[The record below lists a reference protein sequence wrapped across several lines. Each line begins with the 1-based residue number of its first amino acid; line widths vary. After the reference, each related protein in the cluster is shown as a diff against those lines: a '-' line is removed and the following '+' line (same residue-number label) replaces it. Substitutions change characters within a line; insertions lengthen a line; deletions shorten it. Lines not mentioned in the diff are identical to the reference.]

1 MLAGEMTADNTN
13 QYLNQQHTAGEAF
26 QILRSCNLFSIPVLD
41 KELRVIGVVSRESFF
56 QGISEI
62 DWFQPVTGLMS
73 NSFKVAKVNDFT
85 SDIWEDQSLNY
96 VVLLNDKNLPGMVVS
111 REQFKISQLE
121 KYRHKVK
128 QLEGMLDSSHVGIVA
143 INEEGKIIYFN
154 QAAEQI
160 VWRKKEE
167 ALGRHLSQVIIP
179 QGLLEVLLGGEAQLC
194 HKFSIE
200 YSSQVRTYLT
210 HRTPIMDNGKVIG
223 AVGVFQDISDIE
235 SISEELSVVKQLNSE
250 LETIIEASY
259 DGILVAN
266 SEGIALRVNNAL
278 KRLLSIS
285 TEQIV
290 EQSLFGKESGEKL
303 VGTMVEQVTKKKK
316 TINSVVS
323 SRGRQLMLT
332 GNPVVSN
339 SGEIERVVVNIRD
352 MTELNSLRL
361 ELEQTKEL
369 TERYQSELSELK
381 AKLSQQQ
388 GIVINSQS
396 MQKTLDLAVRVSQV
410 DSTVLILGE
419 SGVGKEV
426 IAKVIHNNSKR
437 INGPFIK
444 VNCGAIPENLLESEL
459 FGYQSGAFTGAS
471 KDGKLG
477 MFELAHHG
485 TLFLDE
491 IGDLPLQ
498 LQVKLLRAIQDREIN
513 RVGGEK
519 PIKIDVRILTAT
531 NKDLSEMVE
540 QGKFREDLYF
550 RLNVIPINIPPLRDR
565 KEEIIP
571 LIKKFQEKFSQ
582 AYQLEK
588 EFSPESMEALLNY
601 SWPGNVR
608 ELENAVERLIV
619 TAPGQRIGLD
629 DLPSNISEGQNNNR
643 PMVIVRGIL
652 PLKKAILEVEK
663 QLLDKAMERYGSAY
677 KAAKILDV
685 NQSTISRKLAKIKP
699 KD

>member
-1 MLAGEMTADNTN
+1 MLAGEINVGTADPC
-13 QYLNQQHTAGEAF
+13 LNQSHTAGEAF
-26 QILRSCNLFSIPVLD
+26 QIMRTANIFTVPVLD
-41 KELRVIGVVSRESFF
+41 KDVGVIGVISRESFF
-56 QGISEI
+56 QGTGEM
-62 DWFQPVTGLMS
+62 DWLQPVTELM
-73 NSFKVAKVNDFT
+73 NKSFKVVKTKEYSSNL
-85 SDIWEDQSLNY
+85 WEDESLDY
-96 VVLLNDKNLPGMVVS
+96 VVLLNDDKFPYGIIS
-111 REQFKISQLE
+111 KEQHKCSLLE
-121 KYRHKVK
+121 KYRQKVK

-179 QGLLEVLLGGEAQLC
+179 QGLLEVLQEGKPQLC
-194 HKFSIE
+194 HKFTIE
-200 YSSQVRTYLT
+200 YSCQVRTYLT
-210 HRTPIMDNGKVIG
+210 HRTPIMDNGQVIG

-235 SISEELSVVKQLNSE
+235 SISEELTVVKQLNSE

-266 SEGIALRVNNAL
+266 SEGIALRANNAL
-278 KRLLSIS
+278 ERLLSIS
-285 TEQIV
+285 SKQIV
-290 EQSLFGKESGEKL
+290 DQSLFGKESGEKL
-303 VGTMVEQVTKKKK
+303 AGSIVEQVTKKKK
-316 TINSVVS
+316 TINSVVTA
-323 SRGRQLMLT
+323 RGRQLMLT
-332 GNPVVSN
+332 GNPVVNN

-352 MTELNSLRL
+352 MTELNVLRL

-369 TERYQSELSELK
+369 TERYHSELSELK

-388 GIVINSQS
+388 GIVINSKS

-419 SGVGKEV
+419 SGSGKEV

-437 INGPFIK
+437 ANGPFIK

-459 FGYQSGAFTGAS
+459 FGYQPGAFTGAS

-498 LQVKLLRAIQDREIN
+498 LQVKLLRAIQDREIY

-519 PIKIDVRILTAT
+519 PVKIDARILTAT

-582 AYQLEK
+582 AYELEK
-588 EFSPESMEALLNY
+588 EFTPEAMEALLNY

-608 ELENAVERLIV
+608 ELENVVERLIV
-619 TAPGQRIGLD
+619 TSPGQRIGID
-629 DLPSNISEGQNNNR
+629 DLPDNISEGQNNNR
-643 PMVIVRGIL
+643 PMVMVRGIL
-652 PLKKAILEVEK
+652 PLKKAMLEVEK
-663 QLLDKAMERYGSAY
+663 QLLAKAIERYGSAY
-677 KAAKILDV
+677 QAAKILGV
-685 NQSTISRKLAKIKP
+685 NQSTISRKLARIKP
-699 KD
+699 KG